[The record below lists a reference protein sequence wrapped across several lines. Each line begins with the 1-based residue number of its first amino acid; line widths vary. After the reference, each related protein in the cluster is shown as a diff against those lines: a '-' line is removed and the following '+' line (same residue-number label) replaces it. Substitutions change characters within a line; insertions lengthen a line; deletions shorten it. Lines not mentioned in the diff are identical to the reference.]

1 MITLKDFM
9 EVTNGKDYELFW
21 DGDEIRELKDCVL
34 NTRRDCFE
42 ANNTFTV
49 KKVDLGEPE
58 GRLLLTMS
66 SVKIPKNIDNDDL
79 IVTHIQLSDYS
90 IEVWVKPKD
99 STVANKYI
107 KRNVVSNWLSLIEP
121 ESPAHIT
128 QAIINI
134 DGDVTL
140 KDIGQI
146 DRIIRSSKYAKREDI
161 QINVNMDSK
170 VSYKFKEAPFNLV
183 RWYYLANVENL
194 YGSFNWFLIPEN
206 DYFAPLMLTDPETI
220 KITKIELWYGDTMYH
235 ASIYCEVLEKHVKG
249 EVDRYF
255 AVFGSDNKEE
265 AQNQAMRKLA
275 DEETERIID
284 ESTK

>member
-9 EVTNGKDYELFW
+9 EVTNAKDYDLFW
-21 DGDEIRELKDCVL
+21 DGDEISELKDCIL
-34 NTRRDCFE
+34 NDKGDFFE
-42 ANNTFTV
+42 ANNTFV
-49 KKVDLGEPE
+49 IKKVDLGEPVK
-58 GRLLLTMS
+58 RLLLTMS
-66 SVKIPKNIDNDDL
+66 SVKIPKDIDNDDL
-79 IVTHIQLSDYS
+79 IVTHIQLSDG

-99 STVANKYI
+99 STVSSKYI
-107 KRNVVSNWLSLIEP
+107 KRNVVSNWLSLVEP

-140 KDIGQI
+140 KEIGQI
-146 DRIIRSSKYAKREDI
+146 DSIIRSSKYAKSEDI

-183 RWYYLANVENL
+183 RWYYLAEVENL
-194 YGSFNWFLIPEN
+194 YGWFNWFLIPDT

-235 ASIYCEVLEKHVKG
+235 ASIYCEVLEKHIKG
-249 EVDRYF
+249 ELDRYF
-255 AVFGSDNKEE
+255 AVFGTDNKEE
-265 AQNQAMRKLA
+265 AQNKAMCELA
-275 DEETERIID
+275 DKETERIID